1 MHTYPIYLELSNHIT
16 SAPSTMSEYAKRQE
30 EQLKKRTFCSIFL
43 QGRLFNEPRIKDLV
57 TINIENNYCFLLTFT
72 TPLSTTSYQCGYAE
86 ILGGTD
92 LKISYLLGPE
102 ENKLKDGKLP
112 SIIQTLLMND
122 DNPIHCEE
130 LRHPGIVDYDNY
142 EALVDM
148 IVWLGNGN
156 TDCVDNM
163 V

>member
-1 MHTYPIYLELSNHIT
+1 
-16 SAPSTMSEYAKRQE
+16 MSEYTKRKQ
-30 EQLKKRTFCSIFL
+30 EQLQICTFCSIFL
-43 QGRLFNEPRIKDLV
+43 QGRLFNEPRIKDLA
-57 TINIENNYCFLLTFT
+57 TINIENNYCFLLTFN
-72 TPLSTTSYQCGYAE
+72 TPLSTTSHQCGYAE

-92 LKISYLLGPE
+92 LKISYPPGAL
-102 ENKLKDGKLP
+102 ENAPRDGKLP
-112 SIIQTLLMND
+112 SIIQTLIMRDND
-122 DNPIHCEE
+122 PIHCDE
-130 LRHPGIVDYDNY
+130 LRHPGIVEYDNY